1 MLSPGTV
8 AYDPNFS
15 SYDYDPEGA
24 KALLAEAG
32 YPDGFELQFDTFQY
46 GLGDVVEQWVARDL
60 GKIGIKV
67 DVKKYEWISYM
78 HEWAGGLK
86 DDVGMNEIGWG
97 MTVPSWIGIVARCSS
112 HPPGGVNSGWYCN
125 EEVDK
130 LLDQGAAVR
139 DRSWCGSFTRRPTAS
154 SWTKPASFRC
164 STTMQPIF
172 TSDRVKGLV
181 NPAKDW
187 VDLSTVELVD

>member
-8 AYDPNFS
+8 AYDPNFR

-32 YPDGFELQFDTFQY
+32 YPDGFEITFDTFQY

-67 DVKKYEWISYM
+67 NVQKYEWITYM
-78 HEWAGGLK
+78 HQWAGGMT
-86 DDVGMNEIGWG
+86 DEVGMNEIGWG
-97 MTVPSWIGIVARCSS
+97 MTVPSWIGIVARCTS

-125 EEVDK
+125 EEVDS
-130 LLDQGAAVR
+130 LLDQAVAER
-139 DRSWCGSFTRRPTAS
+139 D
-154 SWTKPASFRC
+154 PAMVKELYQKANRIIMDEAGFIPLLDD
-164 STTMQPIF
+164 MQPIF
-172 TSDRVKGLV
+172 TTDRVKGFV
-181 NPAKDW
+181 NPPEDW
-187 VDLSTVELVD
+187 VDLSTIEIVE